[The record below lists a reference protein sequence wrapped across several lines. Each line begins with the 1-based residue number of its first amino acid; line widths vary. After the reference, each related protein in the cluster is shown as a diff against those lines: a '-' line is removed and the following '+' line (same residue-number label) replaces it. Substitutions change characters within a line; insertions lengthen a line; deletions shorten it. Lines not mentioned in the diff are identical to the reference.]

1 MRRGRGCPGPD
12 TAGPSRLQWPH
23 RRAQLSPS
31 AKMGAPGEGRG
42 GNRAG
47 KGPKAAE
54 AEEEEAQE
62 GAAAEAARGRRRRRR
77 AAGAAGPEQGFPR
90 YRWLDVEKAFK
101 DGWML
106 LLQFFPKFFLLSE
119 ASTSE
124 V

>member
-1 MRRGRGCPGPD
+1 VTVLTLTAKISFHCTRLIESPWLYFDVLTACPQALAARLTRGLCEERPGLPQ
-12 TAGPSRLQWPH
+12 AGHSQPH

-54 AEEEEAQE
+54 TEEEEAQE

-77 AAGAAGPEQGFPR
+77 AGEAAR
-90 YRWLDVEKAFK
+90 D
-101 DGWML
+101 
-106 LLQFFPKFFLLSE
+106 
-119 ASTSE
+119 
-124 V
+124 